1 MRAVLAAPIRL
12 YQRFIS
18 PALGPRCRY
27 SPTCSAYALEAIEVH
42 GPIKG
47 LLLGTWRILRCNPW
61 SRGGVD
67 HVPDKGRW
75 TPDPWIPPEDWV
87 GHGIIERPAPMGMTP
102 DDGGAGGIA
111 RSSAEERA
119 DEDAAPAPDHMNH
132 PAQAGQ
138 SQGAHGARTS

>member
-1 MRAVLAAPIRL
+1 MRGALTAPIRF

-27 SPTCSAYALEAIEVH
+27 SPTCSSYAAEAIEVH

-47 LLLGTWRILRCNPW
+47 VLLGAWRILRCNPW

-87 GHGIIERPAPMGMTP
+87 GTATIERPLPMGMTS
-102 DDGGAGGIA
+102 DGEDAGMISP
-111 RSSAEERA
+111 SSAEERA
-119 DEDAAPAPDHMNH
+119 DEDAAPTLVPTNH
-132 PAQAGQ
+132 PATAGQ
-138 SQGAHGARTS
+138 SKGAAGARTS